1 MYARG
6 RARTRKSTIAALSL
20 GVVAFVMAGCGSDS
34 SSDTDVT
41 SDTTGESDVARIVV
55 TNSILGSVVT
65 ELIGSDGV
73 TVIIPNGK
81 DPHDYEPSAQD
92 VAEIMNADLVIETGL
107 AYDEGLDKP
116 IDSARD
122 SGVVVFSVSDHVTL
136 KNYDDEVIA
145 DASKDEHSDEA
156 HGEDEHSGE
165 AHGEDEHSDEAHS
178 DEAHSDEAHDGHG
191 HEGGDPHFLSDP
203 ETMKQMVPELVEALE
218 EVTGR
223 DLTVEEESLLQYF
236 ESTHSDVLSVMGT
249 LGNTP
254 CTLVTGHQSL
264 RYFASRYQCEIVGAI
279 IPSGSSTAEAT
290 AGELA
295 ELREVAEQADVRAIF
310 VDEGTP
316 TNVANQIASE
326 IGVEVHELASHTV
339 PDSGG
344 YKGYVV
350 ALANAIVEGL
360 TAE

>member
-1 MYARG
+1 
-6 RARTRKSTIAALSL
+6 
-20 GVVAFVMAGCGSDS
+20 
-34 SSDTDVT
+34 
-41 SDTTGESDVARIVV
+41 
-55 TNSILGSVVT
+55 
-65 ELIGSDGV
+65 
-73 TVIIPNGK
+73 
-81 DPHDYEPSAQD
+81 
-92 VAEIMNADLVIETGL
+92 
-107 AYDEGLDKP
+107 
-116 IDSARD
+116 
-122 SGVVVFSVSDHVTL
+122 VTL

-156 HGEDEHSGE
+156 HGEDEHSDE
-165 AHGEDEHSDEAHS
+165 AHGEDEHSDEAH
-178 DEAHSDEAHDGHG
+178 DDHG

-218 EVTGR
+218 EVTGK
-223 DLTVEEESLLQYF
+223 DLTAEEESLLQYF
-236 ESTHSDVLSVMGT
+236 ESTHSEVLSVMGA

-295 ELREVAEQADVRAIF
+295 DLREVAEQADVRAIF

-344 YKGYVV
+344 YKEYVV

-360 TAE
+360 TTE